1 MDFLSIA
8 NSLGPVAVIILLLII
23 VMMLLQK
30 YKEISENNALKL
42 EKHID
47 EQKEVDKE
55 QDEKINFLSQHYVTK
70 EEMFQQVGGWR
81 AELAA
86 VNQNL
91 LHLTELISKEK
102 DSK

>member
-42 EKHID
+42 KKHID
-47 EQKEVDKE
+47 EQKEVDK
-55 QDEKINFLSQHYVTK
+55 K
-70 EEMFQQVGGWR
+70 
-81 AELAA
+81 
-86 VNQNL
+86 
-91 LHLTELISKEK
+91 
-102 DSK
+102 

>member
-42 EKHID
+42 EKHIID
-47 EQKEVDKE
+47 EQK
-55 QDEKINFLSQHYVTK
+55 
-70 EEMFQQVGGWR
+70 
-81 AELAA
+81 
-86 VNQNL
+86 
-91 LHLTELISKEK
+91 
-102 DSK
+102 